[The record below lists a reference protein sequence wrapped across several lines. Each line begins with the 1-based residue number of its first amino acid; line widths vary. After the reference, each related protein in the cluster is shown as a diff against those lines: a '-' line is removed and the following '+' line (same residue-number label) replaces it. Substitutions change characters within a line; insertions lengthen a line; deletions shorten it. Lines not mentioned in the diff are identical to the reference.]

1 MHEHPKKIQAM
12 QGSCK
17 DYVPGLGPLPR
28 RLLDQYGTLLF
39 PVKTRQYSSHFRLTS
54 EVDAF
59 FLL

>member
-28 RLLDQYGTLLF
+28 RLLDQYA
-39 PVKTRQYSSHFRLTS
+39 HFCSLSRHDSILQS
-54 EVDAF
+54 RK
-59 FLL
+59 